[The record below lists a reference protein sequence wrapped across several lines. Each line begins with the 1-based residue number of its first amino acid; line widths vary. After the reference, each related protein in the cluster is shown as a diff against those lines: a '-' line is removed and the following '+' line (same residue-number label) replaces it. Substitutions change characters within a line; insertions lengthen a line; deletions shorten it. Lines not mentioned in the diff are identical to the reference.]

1 MMDSL
6 TRTLIIAHRGAS
18 SLAPENTLASARK
31 ALELG
36 ADLWELDVAMSQDGE
51 LFLLHDDTLERT
63 SNAADIFPGRR
74 PWNAWEFTFE
84 EIRLLDFG
92 SWYGQRD
99 PRGLIAAG
107 VVSYADACAYCG
119 EPAPTLR
126 EALMFTREHDW
137 RVNVEI
143 KDLSGT
149 PGDGVVVERVVGLIQ
164 ELGMGNRVMISSF
177 KHDYLRQVRALDM
190 DLVTAALVEE
200 AHPQPAALLAELG
213 AQAYNPEL
221 GKITAVEIAAL
232 RALGYGV
239 NIWTVNEEADM
250 RALAAAGAN
259 GLFTDYPQRMKA
271 VLREM

>member
-1 MMDSL
+1 M
-6 TRTLIIAHRGAS
+6 
-18 SLAPENTLASARK
+18 
-31 ALELG
+31 
-36 ADLWELDVAMSQDGE
+36 
-51 LFLLHDDTLERT
+51 
-63 SNAADIFPGRR
+63 
-74 PWNAWEFTFE
+74 
-84 EIRLLDFG
+84 
-92 SWYGQRD
+92 
-99 PRGLIAAG
+99 
-107 VVSYADACAYCG
+107 
-119 EPAPTLR
+119 R

-200 AHPQPAALLAELG
+200 AHPQPAALLAERG

>member
-1 MMDSL
+1 MIDSL

-36 ADLWELDVAMSQDGE
+36 ADMWELDVAMSQDGE

-74 PWNAWEFTFE
+74 PWNAWEFTLE

-99 PRGLIAAG
+99 PCGLIAAG
-107 VVSYADACAYCG
+107 VLSYADTCAYCG

-126 EALMFTREHDW
+126 EALLFTREHDW

-149 PGDGVVVERVVGLIQ
+149 PGDGVVVERVVGLIHD
-164 ELGMGNRVMISSF
+164 LGMGEQVIISSF
-177 KHDYLRQVRALDM
+177 NHGYLRRVRALDK
-190 DLVTAALVEE
+190 DLITAALVEE
-200 AHPQPAALLAELG
+200 AHPDPAALLAELG
-213 AQAYNPEL
+213 AQAYNPCLEC
-221 GKITAVEIAAL
+221 IHPAEIAAL
-232 RALGYGV
+232 HELGYGV

-250 RALAAAGAN
+250 RRLMDAGVS
-259 GLFTDYPQRMKA
+259 GLFTDYPQRLKV
-271 VLREM
+271 VLGG